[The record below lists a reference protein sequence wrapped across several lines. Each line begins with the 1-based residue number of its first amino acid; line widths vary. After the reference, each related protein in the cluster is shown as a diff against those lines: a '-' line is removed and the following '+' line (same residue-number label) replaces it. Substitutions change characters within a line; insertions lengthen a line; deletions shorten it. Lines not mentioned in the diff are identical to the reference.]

1 MLKYS
6 QKNIFSSS
14 IKLGPNWSKLVQ
26 NGPNMSK
33 KDKYKD
39 QAGHG
44 FDLWYFFG
52 FLLHAEKCQNMP
64 RSAKQFPKVKQEG

>member
-1 MLKYS
+1 
-6 QKNIFSSS
+6 
-14 IKLGPNWSKLVQ
+14 
-26 NGPNMSK
+26 MSK

-64 RSAKQFPKVKQEG
+64 RSAKQFPKVKKKG